1 MPSVIQD
8 DLIIYLLHILKKKV
22 EVENT
27 DTRQSTSNDP
37 QSFWVASVVSLMGY
51 KALLRYEGFGTDDS
65 KDFWVNLAAE
75 DVHPVGWC
83 ASKGKPLIPPR
94 TIQVRRRRI
103 VLELCFITEIHFSN
117 SYEGQ
122 VH

>member
-1 MPSVIQD
+1 M
-8 DLIIYLLHILKKKV
+8 

-27 DTRQSTSNDP
+27 DTRQPANNGDP
-37 QSFWVASVVSLMGY
+37 QSYWVASVISLMGY
-51 KALLRYEGFGTDDS
+51 KALLRYEGFGNDDS

-94 TIQVRRRRI
+94 TIQVSILKSIMFRF
-103 VLELCFITEIHFSN
+103 ES
-117 SYEGQ
+117 
-122 VH
+122 